1 MGNKNSG
8 SNYPKSSGNRNQQDN
23 NSQYNTPEY
32 YRRNRELGQNRYP
45 TKEDSGGESSYS
57 FPEGEN
63 DNLNTQYDELNTGKY
78 ENYNADGY
86 YGSNYGSIG
95 YLNNGPD
102 YEQNAGYRDRYNRLT
117 TGQWP
122 EIESAERSRNKNRD
136 QSASHKGKG
145 PRSYSRSDTRIH
157 EDINDALYED
167 RYVDASDIEVVVE
180 NGEVTLLGQ
189 VDDRQAKRRAE
200 DIAESVSGVKHLENR
215 LRVRRPGG
223 EIVNIQ
229 NSNK

>member
-8 SNYPKSSGNRNQQDN
+8 SNFPKSSGKNQQDHTSN
-23 NSQYNTPEY
+23 YNTPEY
-32 YRRNRELGQNRYP
+32 YRRNREMGENHYP
-45 TKEDSGGESSYS
+45 SHEDQSADAAHP
-57 FPEGEN
+57 FPQGEN

-78 ENYNADGY
+78 EDYNGGGY
-86 YGSNYGSIG
+86 YGSNYGYLG
-95 YLNNGPD
+95 YTNTGPD

-122 EIESAERSRNKNRD
+122 EIESAERNRAQHRN
-136 QSASHKGKG
+136 QQGPHKGKG
-145 PRSYSRSDTRIH
+145 PRSYSRTDARIH

-180 NGEVTLLGQ
+180 NGEVILTGL

-200 DIAESVSGVKHLENR
+200 DIAESVSGVKQLENR
-215 LRVRRPGG
+215 LRVRRPAG